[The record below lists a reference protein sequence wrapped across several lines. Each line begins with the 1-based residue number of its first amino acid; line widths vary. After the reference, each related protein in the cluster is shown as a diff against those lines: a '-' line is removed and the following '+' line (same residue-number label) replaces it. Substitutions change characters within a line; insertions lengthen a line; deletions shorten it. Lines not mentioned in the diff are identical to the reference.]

1 MISLYLVGSFYPLH
15 LGHIEVLYR
24 ARDHYISEGKTVTS
38 MYICPSH
45 FSSLNKKFP
54 GLTKTDD
61 TRVKQINEFLLNH
74 PTIQPDFNL
83 LTPKKNMSVARYINR
98 QIKTYA
104 SIGIQLIQVCGT
116 DSRIDF
122 SKIDYSSCIAI
133 DDERCPCDPAIRN
146 VIKGDM
152 SVPKT
157 SSTIERYLLN
167 NLYHPSTVSPFSMS
181 WVTITNIRLGE
192 GAQGCVRIAY
202 LGKLEVAIKMVIL
215 DDFQT
220 PDHFMLSC
228 NLMKKINTVYAF
240 GINDSIGWIIY
251 DVGVP
256 LQKIVPVA
264 HSYTLKKSIV
274 KRNVIIESFITK
286 NFKTLDVDIATTKF
300 YQDEQKMHTL
310 FAENPIVFKSMLI
323 DQLLEII
330 HLLKDNDIIHR
341 DIYYNNIVLINGK
354 ATLIDFDSAK
364 NESSSMV
371 LLRGSLR
378 YYPCNAIRD
387 KRYYTN
393 DCDLYMCSF
402 VIYELIEQHE
412 IYPETHGDTKM
423 IITKRELGVHPE
435 WSSKAECFE
444 KYVTIVNTIWS
455 SSS

>member
-1 MISLYLVGSFYPLH
+1 MITLYLVGSFYPLH

-24 ARDHYISEGKTVTS
+24 ARDHYISEGKIVTS
-38 MYICPSH
+38 MHICPSH

-54 GLTKTDD
+54 SLTKTDD
-61 TRVKQINEFLLNH
+61 TRVKQISDFLLDH
-74 PTIQPDFNL
+74 PSIQPDFNL

-98 QIKTYA
+98 QIISYA
-104 SIGIQLIQVCGT
+104 SKGIKLIQVCGT

-133 DDERCPCDPAIRN
+133 DDERCPCDQAIRN

-152 SVPKT
+152 TVPKT
-157 SSTIERYLLN
+157 SSTIERYLLS
-167 NLYHPSTVSPFSMS
+167 NLYHPSTVSPFSLS
-181 WVTITNIRLGE
+181 WLTITNVRLGE

-202 LGKLEVAIKMVIL
+202 LGKLEVAIKMVLL

-240 GINDSIGWIIY
+240 GINDSIGWVIY

-256 LQKIVPVA
+256 LQKIVPVS
-264 HSYTLKKSIV
+264 HSYKHKKSTV
-274 KRNVIIESFITK
+274 KRNAIIERFITK
-286 NFKTLDVDIATTKF
+286 HFKTLDVDIATTKF
-300 YQDEQKMHTL
+300 YRDEQKMHTL
-310 FAENPIVFKSMLI
+310 FAENPILFKGMLI

-330 HLLKDNDIIHR
+330 HRLKDNDIIHR

-378 YYPCNAIRD
+378 YYPYDAICD

-393 DCDLYMCSF
+393 ESDLYMCSF
-402 VIYELIEQHE
+402 VIYELIEEHE
-412 IYPETHGDTKM
+412 IYPETHGDTEM
-423 IITKRELGVHPE
+423 IIDKRASRIHPE
-435 WSSKAECFE
+435 WSDKAECFE
-444 KYVTIVNTIWS
+444 MHVTIVNKIWS
-455 SSS
+455 AH